1 MSDAVIDVRRN
12 TMTLRPTELYGP
24 SGGRAGF
31 DMSFSFANPRN
42 LSYEV
47 HVRPDRTL
55 VLNTTPRQNELFY
68 GASTLPVAR
77 RSAGTRTV

>member
-1 MSDAVIDVRRN
+1 MSDAVIDVRPEHDDAA
-12 TMTLRPTELYGP
+12 TYELYGP

-68 GASTLPVAR
+68 GASTLP
-77 RSAGTRTV
+77 